1 MRAARV
7 AAWLDERLYVTPE
20 DVQAV
25 LRPAFLHRIFFTPVY
40 ALRQAEIADA
50 LLGEMVS
57 RIAAP

>member
-25 LRPAFLHRIFFTPVY
+25 LGPAFLHRIFFTPVY
-40 ALRQAEIADA
+40 ALRQAEIAEA
-50 LLGEMVS
+50 LLGEMVA